1 MMDYVVVCSVAWAVA
16 ALTLFSGFGL
26 GTLLMPAFAL
36 FFPVPVAVA
45 ATAVVHLAN
54 NLFKVLLVGRKA
66 DRRVAIR
73 FALPAAWAAIGGALL
88 LKFMSGATPLIHYVL
103 LGRTHEVT
111 PVKLVIALLIV
122 GFAILELWPRFEKL
136 SFNPGYIPLGGVLSG
151 FFGGLSGHQGA
162 LRTAFLIRSG
172 LSKEAFIGTTVVSAV
187 VVDVTRLTVYGW
199 TFPGSALGAVSPH
212 GQSAWALMVAGS
224 VAAFAGSFLGTRL
237 VTKVTLRSI
246 QMLVGVMLLLLG
258 VALGAGLV

>member
-1 MMDYVVVCSVAWAVA
+1 MMDYVLVCSVAWVVAV
-16 ALTLFSGFGL
+16 LTLFSGFGL

-54 NLFKVLLVGRKA
+54 NLFKVALVGRQA
-66 DRRVAIR
+66 DRRVVIR

-88 LKFMSGATPLIHYVL
+88 LEFMSGATPWTQYVL

-111 PVKLVIALLIV
+111 PVKLIIALLIV
-122 GFAILELWPRFEKL
+122 GFAILELWPGFAKIAFR
-136 SFNPGYIPLGGVLSG
+136 PGYIPLGGVLSG

-162 LRTAFLIRSG
+162 LRSAFLIRSG

-187 VVDVTRLTVYGW
+187 VVDVTRLAVYGW
-199 TFPGSALGAVSPH
+199 TFPGSALCAVSPQ
-212 GQSAWALMVAGS
+212 GQSAWALIVAGS
-224 VAAFAGSFLGTRL
+224 VAAFAGSFIGARL
-237 VTKVTLRSI
+237 VKKVTLRSL
-246 QMLVGVMLLLLG
+246 QVLVGVMLLLLG
-258 VALGAGLV
+258 VALGAGLI